1 MDFFEHQDRARRG
14 TGKLVFYFAL
24 AVLCTFGALYGL
36 ASFILSRDPYTEKI
50 VWDLGLA
57 LKVGVGTLAV
67 VGLGS
72 LYKIAALSGGGKVVA
87 ESLGATLLSPNT
99 KDLTEKRVLNVVE
112 EMAIASGCPVP
123 PVYLMEEQAINAFA
137 AGYSP
142 ENAVIGVTR
151 GCAEKLNRNQLQGV
165 MAHEFS
171 HVLNGDM
178 RLSIRLIG
186 VLHGILLIAII
197 GYFLMRIAPYLMGGR
212 RNKEGGGL
220 GVALFVAGLGVLI
233 IGYVGAFFGGLIKAA
248 VSRQREFL
256 ADASAVQF
264 TRNPEGI
271 SGALKRIGGFSAGSK
286 LESPNA
292 SECSHLFF
300 GSALSSLFATH
311 PPLDKRILRIE
322 PNWKGNFPDTDS
334 LRERPDAS
342 EFAGASGFAGKQ
354 SGSAPSKKKVA
365 PPPPGSIERA
375 APDAPPPSAQAIRAA
390 GALDQKQ
397 VERAEQTLAEIP
409 QALLDLVHEPFGARC
424 VVYSLLLDADS
435 NVRGKQLDFLRTQ
448 TEPGTET
455 ETEKAAALLPGLTA
469 EQRFTLVEL
478 ASPALAHL
486 SPGQFARFRGA
497 VDQLAAA
504 DEKLDLFEWSLRKV
518 IDHDLAA
525 RFSPPGPL
533 HGSASV
539 NKLLPDCLL
548 ILAALAHYGQEGADP
563 KPAFRAGASALTR
576 EKVSL
581 PAPRDC
587 SIASLDAAVRSLA
600 RLRPLE
606 KRTLLEACARTIDH
620 DGKTTDVET
629 QTLRGVAAALSCRL
643 GPAD

>member
-151 GCAEKLNRNQLQGV
+151 GCAEKLNRDQLQGV

>member
-1 MDFFEHQDRARRG
+1 MDFFEHQDKAKRG
-14 TGKLVFYFAL
+14 TSLLVFYFSL
-24 AVLCTFGALYGL
+24 AVLCTFVALYGL
-36 ASFILSRDPYTEKI
+36 ASFLLSRDPYTEKI

-57 LKVGVGTLAV
+57 FKVGLGTLLV

-72 LYKIAALSGGGKVVA
+72 LYKIGMLSGGGKVVA
-87 ESLGATLLSPNT
+87 ESLGGTLLCPNT

-123 PVYLMEEQAINAFA
+123 PVYMMEEKAINAFA

-142 ENAVIGVTR
+142 ENAVVGVTR
-151 GCAEKLNRNQLQGV
+151 GCAEKLNRDQLQGV

-171 HVLNGDM
+171 HILNGDM

-186 VLHGILLIAII
+186 VLHGILLIAGI
-197 GYFLMRIAPYLMGGR
+197 GYFLMRISPHLMGGR

-220 GVALFVAGLGVLI
+220 GVALLVAGLGILI

-271 SGALKRIGGFSAGSK
+271 SGALKRIGGLSAGSK
-286 LESPNA
+286 LETPNA

-311 PPLDKRILRIE
+311 PPLDKRIRRIE
-322 PNWKGNFPDTDS
+322 PNWKGDLPDTDS
-334 LRERPDAS
+334 LRETPHAS
-342 EFAGASGFAGKQ
+342 EFAGTSGFASKQ
-354 SGSAPSKKKVA
+354 EASPAKKQTT
-365 PPPPGSIERA
+365 PPHASPPESSPPA
-375 APDAPPPSAQAIRAA
+375 APPPSAQALQAA
-390 GALDQKQ
+390 GAPTPEQ

-409 QALLDLVHEPFGARC
+409 KDLLDLAREPFGARC
-424 VVYSLLLDADS
+424 VIYALLLDGS
-435 NVRGKQLDFLRTQ
+435 PNVRDKQLAFLSAQ
-448 TEPGTET
+448 TETGTDK
-455 ETEKAAALLPGLTA
+455 ETEKAAALLPGLNA
-469 EQRFTLVEL
+469 ERKFTLVEL

-486 SPGQFARFRGA
+486 SPGQFASFRSA

-504 DEKLDLFEWSLRKV
+504 DQRLDLFEWSLRKV
-518 IDHDLAA
+518 IDHDLTA
-525 RFSPPGPL
+525 RFSPPRPL
-533 HGSASV
+533 HGTASAK
-539 NKLLPDCLL
+539 KLLPDCLL
-548 ILAALAHYGQEGADP
+548 VLGSLAHHGQEGADP
-563 KPAFRAGASALTR
+563 EPAFRAGLSALTR
-576 EKVSL
+576 GNVSL
-581 PAPRDC
+581 PSSQDC
-587 SIASLDAAVRSLA
+587 SIASLDAAVKSLA

-606 KRTLLEACARTIDH
+606 KRAFLEACSRTIDH

-643 GPAD
+643 GPTG